1 TPCPIPESHS
11 EIEPRRTLRQRIA
24 LIIGETSTLVQHQ
37 SVILNDAQ
45 RHRRVESVT
54 EAVAEGEERI
64 DVAARWLEL
73 ESVAVAMKVA
83 IQRRAGRHF
92 EHLMKPLSAACMKR
106 CADRCQIEMRIT
118 PGVAVWPPVNEG
130 NVHVGKH
137 SSQSELVLQHL
148 LDGNPVLP
156 IGSFAKIPGAVRCA
170 VTELVCTVYAGAH
183 RYPVRRVG

>member
-1 TPCPIPESHS
+1 MAHLSAPGPIPESHS
-11 EIEPRRTLRQRIA
+11 EIEPRGTLRQRVA

-83 IQRRAGRHF
+83 IQRRACRHF
-92 EHLMKPLSAACMKR
+92 EYLMKALSATCMKR
-106 CADRCQIEMRIT
+106 CADGC
-118 PGVAVWPPVNEG
+118 
-130 NVHVGKH
+130 
-137 SSQSELVLQHL
+137 
-148 LDGNPVLP
+148 
-156 IGSFAKIPGAVRCA
+156 
-170 VTELVCTVYAGAH
+170 
-183 RYPVRRVG
+183 